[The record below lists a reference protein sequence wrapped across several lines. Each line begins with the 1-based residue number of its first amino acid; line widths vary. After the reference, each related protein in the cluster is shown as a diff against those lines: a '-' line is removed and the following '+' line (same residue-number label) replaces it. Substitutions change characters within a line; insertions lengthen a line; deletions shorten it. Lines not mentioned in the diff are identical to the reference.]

1 MAKRILIIVFF
12 LLTVVTWSQAQ
23 VKGYQQNI
31 ALSKDT
37 SLVVNFIK
45 LFKGRPNP
53 LIDSTRLNINKF
65 MLSIA
70 TLEGKRINSIKI
82 DHKHFGSN
90 LTVEK
95 PLTENVLTRFAN
107 KLHSN
112 TKENTIRKNL
122 FFHENELLNP
132 LVIAYNEKWLRD
144 LPFIQD
150 ARIVAFPLI
159 SDTNSVDMYI
169 VTKDIFPLGATLNI
183 RSANAYETSINSEN
197 INDAGNAFSINH
209 SMDTKRENKA
219 GVGFDVTTRNIMGSF
234 FDLNFGAKTF
244 ENNFANAANS
254 ATHIYV
260 KGNLPL
266 LNPLSNFTGGF
277 EWSLSRNNLAY
288 PNAWTSNY
296 YDSSLNYHL
305 EHIDTW
311 VGYQMFRNKIKYNSN
326 NPRHFIQYR
335 FFNNNFL
342 TRPKNYLTQ
351 VDKDYQN
358 LLGHIV
364 SYTIIQQKIIRT
376 QYLYGFGRNED
387 LPSGK
392 SLTFTSGH
400 FIREQEKLPYV
411 GVQLETYN
419 MSKTEHFR
427 YINLSAGTCYFDKDL
442 QDIRILASIED
453 ISKIRYL
460 KSGYRYRQIINLSFT
475 ETLKNKYN
483 EALLV
488 NSIYGI
494 PQLSR
499 ERIRGGTR
507 ISGNWESIW
516 YNSRSFYGFRSS
528 PFAFA
533 NLTFIR
539 TVGEPIESGDLYSS
553 LGAGIRVRNES
564 LIFGTIELKGYHF
577 PRINQQMSAWNLT
590 LTTNLRFKYNSNII
604 NKPDFVKIN

>member
-1 MAKRILIIVFF
+1 
-12 LLTVVTWSQAQ
+12 
-23 VKGYQQNI
+23 
-31 ALSKDT
+31 
-37 SLVVNFIK
+37 
-45 LFKGRPNP
+45 
-53 LIDSTRLNINKF
+53 
-65 MLSIA
+65 
-70 TLEGKRINSIKI
+70 
-82 DHKHFGSN
+82 
-90 LTVEK
+90 
-95 PLTENVLTRFAN
+95 
-107 KLHSN
+107 
-112 TKENTIRKNL
+112 
-122 FFHENELLNP
+122 
-132 LVIAYNEKWLRD
+132 
-144 LPFIQD
+144 
-150 ARIVAFPLI
+150 
-159 SDTNSVDMYI
+159 
-169 VTKDIFPLGATLNI
+169 
-183 RSANAYETSINSEN
+183 
-197 INDAGNAFSINH
+197 
-209 SMDTKRENKA
+209 MDTKRETKA

-244 ENNFANAANS
+244 ENNFANSANS
-254 ATHIYV
+254 ATHIYF

-296 YDSSLNYHL
+296 YDSTLKYHL

-311 VGYQMFRNKIKYNSN
+311 VGYQIFRKKIKYDSN
-326 NPRHFIQYR
+326 NPRHFVQYR

-342 TRPKNYLTQ
+342 SRPINYLTQ

-411 GVQLETYN
+411 GVQLETYK
-419 MSKTEHFR
+419 MSNNEH
-427 YINLSAGTCYFDKDL
+427 YKHVNLSAGTSYFDKDF
-442 QDIRILASIED
+442 QDIRILASFED
-453 ISKIRYL
+453 ISRIHYL

-507 ISGNWESIW
+507 FSGNWESIW

-539 TVGEPIESGDLYSS
+539 TVGDPIASGDLYSS

-577 PRINQQMSAWNLT
+577 PRINQQMSSWNLT

-604 NKPDFVKIN
+604 NKPDFVQIN

>member
-1 MAKRILIIVFF
+1 MAKRIVF
-12 LLTVVTWSQAQ
+12 LLFLFFTGASLSQAQ

-37 SLVVNFIK
+37 GLVVSFIK

-53 LIDSTRLNINKF
+53 LIDSTWLNINKF
-65 MLSIA
+65 MLSIS
-70 TLEGKRINSIKI
+70 TLEGKKINSIKI

-90 LTVEK
+90 LIVEK
-95 PLTENVLTRFAN
+95 PLSDNALTRFAN
-107 KLHSN
+107 SLHTN
-112 TKENTIRKNL
+112 TKENTIKKNL
-122 FFHENELLNP
+122 FFHENEILNP

-159 SDTNSVDMYI
+159 SDTNSVDLYI
-169 VTKDIFPLGATLNI
+169 VTKDVFPLGASLNI
-183 RSANAYETSINSEN
+183 RSGNAYETSLNSEN
-197 INDAGNAFSINH
+197 INDAGNAFNINH
-209 SMDTKRENKA
+209 SLDTKRETKA
-219 GVGFDVTTRNIMGSF
+219 GWGFDITTRNIMGSF

-244 ENNFANAANS
+244 ENNFSNFANS
-254 ATHIYV
+254 ATHLYV
-260 KGNLPL
+260 KGSLPL
-266 LNPLSNFTGGF
+266 LTPLSNFTGGF
-277 EWSLSRNNLAY
+277 EWSLSKNNLAY
-288 PNAWTSNY
+288 PKVWTTNY
-296 YDSSLNYHL
+296 YDSTLKYHL

-311 VGYQMFRNKIKYNSN
+311 IGYQIFFKKIKYNSN
-326 NPRHFIQYR
+326 NPRHFVQYR

-342 TRPKNYLTQ
+342 SRPINYLTQ

-358 LLGHIV
+358 QLGHIV

-400 FIREQEKLPYV
+400 FIREQEKLPYI

-427 YINLSAGTCYFDKDL
+427 HINLSAGTSYFDNQL

-453 ISKIRYL
+453 ISKIHYL

-475 ETLKNKYN
+475 ETFKNKYN

-494 PQLSR
+494 PQLNK
-499 ERIRGGTR
+499 EKIRGSTR

-516 YNSRSFYGFRSS
+516 YNSRSFYGFRNS
-528 PFAFA
+528 PFVFA
-533 NLTFIR
+533 NLTYIR
-539 TVGEPIESGDLYSS
+539 TVGDPIALGDLYSS
-553 LGAGIRVRNES
+553 LGAGIRIRNES

-604 NKPDFVKIN
+604 NKPDFVQIN